1 MHTFNGKETII
12 HYDSDVATGKVII
25 RNKHYDLELSVS
37 GEDIIDFV
45 AEYVREEKIGK
56 LEQMNSKEVLGLEW
70 WHDMEKWRYVPWRMG
85 GDGIRIITWKRI
97 KSITEYYVI
106 IIPEGTISTNW
117 TYQIDMK

>member
-56 LEQMNSKEVLGLEW
+56 LEQMNSKEVLGLE
-70 WHDMEKWRYVPWRMG
+70 
-85 GDGIRIITWKRI
+85 
-97 KSITEYYVI
+97 
-106 IIPEGTISTNW
+106 
-117 TYQIDMK
+117 